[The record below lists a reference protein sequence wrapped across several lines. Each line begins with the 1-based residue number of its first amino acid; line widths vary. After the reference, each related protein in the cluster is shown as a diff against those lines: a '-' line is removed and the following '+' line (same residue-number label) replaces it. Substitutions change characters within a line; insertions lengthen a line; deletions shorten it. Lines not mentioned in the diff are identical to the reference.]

1 MNILLIAKAF
11 YPIISPR
18 SFRATE
24 LAKELSRQGHE
35 VTVVTLY
42 DPKHTSFAKEHN
54 IQFSYLPALKWKDIS
69 IKGNPLISKFRRALK
84 RSMQLIAE
92 YPAVELVWH
101 VKNYINNEKNKYDTI
116 ISIAVPYPIHWG
128 VAASNWKRVAKI
140 WIADCGDPYY
150 GDTSD
155 SFKKLVHFKFIEK
168 WAFSKMD
175 KITIPIEEGKNG
187 YFKEFHDKIHIIPQG
202 FDFKINKSEYQK
214 NKIPTF
220 IYAGGFIPG
229 YRDPQPLL
237 EYLCK
242 VKKDFKFII
251 YTKST
256 GLIKPYLKKIGNK
269 IEIREYI
276 PREELMLEL
285 SKADFLVNIDNAET
299 VQSPSKLIDYKI
311 ADRPILNI
319 KKGEIDE
326 KTVDEF
332 LEYNFLNQLNI
343 DSLNKYDI
351 KNVAKQFVELIKNEN
366 K

>member
-24 LAKELSRQGHE
+24 LAKELSRQGHQ

-42 DPKHTSFAKEHN
+42 NSKHADFEKEYN
-54 IQFSYLPALKWKDIS
+54 IKFSYLPALKWKEIS
-69 IKGNPLISKFRRALK
+69 IEGTGISSKIK
-84 RSMQLIAE
+84 RSIRRGAQLIAE
-92 YPAVELVWH
+92 YPSVELVGL
-101 VKNYINNEKNKYDTI
+101 VKNHINKEENQYDAI

-128 VAASNWKRVAKI
+128 VAASNWKRIAKT

-155 SFKKLVHFKFIEK
+155 SFKKLLHFKYVEK

-175 KITIPIEEGKNG
+175 KIAIPIEEGKKG
-187 YFKEFHDKIHIIPQG
+187 YFKEFHHKIHIIPQG
-202 FDFKINKSEYQK
+202 FDFNINKSEYQK
-214 NKIPTF
+214 NDVPTF

-229 YRDPQPLL
+229 YRDPQPFL
-237 EYLCK
+237 EYLTK
-242 VKKDFKFII
+242 VNKDFKFII
-251 YTKST
+251 YTKNT
-256 GLIKPYLKKIGNK
+256 GLIKPYLKKLGNK
-269 IEIREYI
+269 IEIRDYI

-285 SKADFLVNIDNAET
+285 SKADFLINIDNAET

-319 KKGEIDE
+319 KKGKVD
-326 KTVDEF
+326 KNLVDEF
-332 LEYNFLNQLNI
+332 LDFNFKNQLNI
-343 DSLNKYDI
+343 DDLDRFNI
-351 KNVAKQFVELIKNEN
+351 KNVTKQFVNLIRK
-366 K
+366 